1 MNKNKSFFLF
11 HLNLAFSSIEYDQ
24 HLEVINKC
32 YLPLL
37 ETFSQQQVKF
47 AIELSG
53 WTLNRILE
61 IAPELIEFLRDLIEN
76 EKVEIVGSGYSQII
90 GPLVPYEVNIKNHQ
104 IGLTEYKKILGI
116 TPKTVLVNEMVF
128 SNDMAEIYQ
137 EIGYENMIMDGD
149 NLSLSI
155 GLKKSDFFQK
165 KYGVGNKKEKLIKL
179 LPTDSIIFQ
188 KFQRVAHSEITINE
202 YMEYLSKILSNNK
215 NIVFPLYCNDAE
227 VFNFRPG
234 RFDEEAQIE
243 FDEWEIIK
251 NILELIKNLDNHQI
265 EFPRDICNSWKDD
278 ELELFY
284 INSLSYPIPVK
295 KQKKYN
301 LARWS
306 VTGRDDAHLNSSC
319 YGIYNELIK
328 TSNKNDDDWRNL
340 LFLWSSDHRTHLTS
354 SKWKNIKKLIQ
365 KNKSDNHIA
374 EARVNDS
381 DKDLSRYITN
391 EKQYVNISTEN
402 LFIRLNKN
410 KGMAIMDLGPIING
424 NNNCL
429 VGTNE
434 HGTFDNIELG
444 ADFFSGAMVIQNMD
458 TSQLFSDLQKVD
470 PTIKLIDKKIEISI
484 KLKIKN
490 EEVIKKIEIL
500 LDKPLINISYDLSQL
515 AQSKETIR
523 LSAATIKTKDLKNV
537 DFSVGSKTG
546 GKKIHEYNL
555 DREFD
560 HGSAVS
566 HRISSTSGLPSTD
579 GRLIFNVNNLRFSI
593 SWDPAFC
600 YFYPLFSNNID
611 SNGQLIRLH
620 LSHREQDDTL
630 KFEGKYKKLEYS
642 IDFS

>member
-37 ETFSQQQVKF
+37 ETFSQQKVKF

-53 WTLNRILE
+53 WTLNRILQV
-61 IAPELIEFLRDLIEN
+61 APEWIEFLKDLIEN
-76 EKVEIVGSGYSQII
+76 KKVEIVGSGYSQII
-90 GPLVPYEVNIKNHQ
+90 GPLVPYEVNVKNHQ
-104 IGLTEYKKILGI
+104 IGLIEYKKILGI
-116 TPKTVLVNEMVF
+116 TPKTVLVNEMAF

-149 NLSLSI
+149 NLSLSL
-155 GLKKSDFFQK
+155 GKKKSDFFQT

-188 KFQRVAHSEITINE
+188 KFQRVAHSEISINE
-202 YMEYLSKILSNNK
+202 YMDYLYKILSKKN

-265 EFPRDICNSWKDD
+265 EFPSDVCNSWKDD
-278 ELELFY
+278 ELEIFY
-284 INSLSYPIPVK
+284 INNLSYPVPVK

-306 VTGRDDAHLNSSC
+306 VTGRDDANLNSSC
-319 YGIYNELIK
+319 YSIYNELIK
-328 TSNKNDDDWRNL
+328 TSNKNYDDWLNL
-340 LFLWSSDHRTHLTS
+340 LFLWSSDHRTHLTP

-365 KNKSDNHIA
+365 EDRPNNHI
-374 EARVNDS
+374 EEFYINDS
-381 DKDLSRYITN
+381 NKDLSKYIVN
-391 EKQYVNISTEN
+391 EKQYINVSTEH
-402 LFIRLNKN
+402 LFAKLNKN
-410 KGMAIMDLGPIING
+410 KGMAIMDLGPIIEGDNI
-424 NNNCL
+424 CL
-429 VGTNE
+429 VGTTE

-444 ADFFSGAMVIQNMD
+444 ADFFSGALVIQNMD
-458 TSQLFSDLQKVD
+458 TSQLFSDLQKVE
-470 PTIKLIDKKIEISI
+470 PAIKFTNKKIEISC
-484 KLKIKN
+484 KLKINN
-490 EEVIKKIEIL
+490 EKIIKKIEIL
-500 LDKPLINISYDLSQL
+500 LDKPIIKVSYDLSKL
-515 AQSKETIR
+515 VQSKETIR
-523 LSAATIKTKDLKNV
+523 LSAATIKTKDLKNI
-537 DFSVGSKTG
+537 DFKVRSKAG
-546 GKKIHEYNL
+546 GKKIHEYIL
-555 DREFD
+555 DREFN

-566 HRISSTSGLPSTD
+566 HRVSSTSGLPSTD
-579 GRLIFNVNNLRFSI
+579 GRLIFKVNNSTFSI

-600 YFYPLFSNNID
+600 YFYPLFSNNLD

-630 KFEGKYKKLEYS
+630 KYEGKYKKLEYS